1 MSGFPSFFFLFFF
14 KMFGNKMCRIWS
26 KELETEGI
34 WELYER
40 VSSVFKKMFGKK
52 MCQTLSKWLENEGIW
67 AL

>member
-1 MSGFPSFFFLFFF
+1 
-14 KMFGNKMCRIWS
+14 MCRIWS
-26 KELETEGI
+26 KELENEGI